1 MKTLKDYIFEDKSDN
16 NWLDSFLSKIEGL
29 NTEGKLEQHEALYG
43 IYVDYSWHRCEVRD
57 GYGRLWDERR
67 AMDYINTATITSL
80 SPIFVVTTDK
90 GNFYGVTNAEVKN
103 KTELAALFKNRV
115 KGASKMV
122 FTKSLDNVRKYIEKT
137 TSWVKTF
144 DEIPG
149 AEKVWMYGYGAF
161 TTKEKAREA
170 ASKLSKIHK
179 MNTKIKWYDEKS
191 AELEATIK
199 QREESIKY
207 YEENIERIKSEI
219 EEIRN
224 DLAEYKLAKNL
235 ASTDL
240 NEGLVVESM
249 SHQDVVALEDVIKRF
264 IDAGGK
270 DKLAAKLFNG
280 DDMKQEVSKIL
291 DTYDEYAE
299 DVLWTVLNARSAH
312 SAAERV
318 KDMAEEN
325 ENETGTEPVHIID
338 MLEDIARFLK
348 I

>member
-1 MKTLKDYIFEDKSDN
+1 MKTLKEYLITESDN

-29 NTEGKLEQHEALYG
+29 NTDGKLEQHAPLYG
-43 IYVDYSWHRCEVRD
+43 IFVDYSWNRCEVRD
-57 GYGRLWDERR
+57 GYGRLMDEEN
-67 AMDYINTATITSL
+67 AMNHISTATITSL

-90 GNFYGVTNAEVKN
+90 GNFYGVTNSAVKD
-103 KTELAALFKNRV
+103 KTELASLFKNRV

-122 FTKSLDNVRKYIEKT
+122 FTKSLDNVKKYIEKT
-137 TSWVKTF
+137 TTWVKTF
-144 DEIPG
+144 DELPS

-207 YEENIERIKSEI
+207 YEENIERVKKEI
-219 EEIRN
+219 EEIKN
-224 DLAEYKLAKNL
+224 DLAEYKLAKDL

-240 NEGLVVESM
+240 NESLVAESM

-280 DDMKQEVSKIL
+280 DDMKPEVIKIL
-291 DTYDEYAE
+291 DEFDEYAE

-312 SAAERV
+312 SAADRV

-325 ENETGTEPVHIID
+325 ENEMGTEPVHIID

>member
-1 MKTLKDYIFEDKSDN
+1 MKTLKEYLITESDS

-29 NTEGKLEQHEALYG
+29 NTDGKLEQHEALYG
-43 IYVDYSWHRCEVRD
+43 IFVDYSWHRCEVRD
-57 GYGRLWDERR
+57 GYGRLWDENR
-67 AMDYINTATITSL
+67 AMSYINTATITSI
-80 SPIFVVTTDK
+80 SPIFVVTTDR
-90 GNFYGVTNAEVKN
+90 GNFYGVTNSAVKN
-103 KTELAALFKNRV
+103 KTELAELFKNRV

-122 FTKSLDNVRKYIEKT
+122 FTKSLDNVKKYIQKT
-137 TSWVKTF
+137 TTWIKTF
-144 DEIPG
+144 DEIPST
-149 AEKVWMYGYGAF
+149 EKTFMWGYGAF

-170 ASKLSKIHK
+170 ASKLSKLHK

-207 YEENIERIKSEI
+207 YEENIERVKQEI

-240 NEGLVVESM
+240 NEGLVIESM

-264 IDAGGK
+264 IAAGGK

-280 DDMKQEVSKIL
+280 DDMKPEVIKIL
-291 DTYDEYAE
+291 DTFDEYAE
-299 DVLWTVLNARSAH
+299 DVLWTVLDARSAH
-312 SAAERV
+312 DTAERV
-318 KDMAEEN
+318 KYMAEEN
-325 ENETGTEPVHIID
+325 ENEMGTEPVHIID

>member
-1 MKTLKDYIFEDKSDN
+1 MKTLKEYLITESEN

-29 NTEGKLEQHEALYG
+29 NTDGKLEQHAPLYG
-43 IYVDYSWHRCEVRD
+43 IYVDYTWNRCEVHD
-57 GYGRLWDERR
+57 GYGRLMDEKN
-67 AMDYINTATITSL
+67 AMNHISTATITSV

-90 GNFYGVTNAEVKN
+90 GNFYGVTNSAVKD

-122 FTKSLDNVRKYIEKT
+122 FTKSLDNVKKYIEKT
-137 TSWVKTF
+137 TAWVKTF
-144 DEIPG
+144 DEMPST
-149 AEKVWMYGYGAF
+149 EKVWMYGYGAF

-207 YEENIERIKSEI
+207 YEENIERIKKEI
-219 EEIRN
+219 EEIKN
-224 DLAEYKLAKNL
+224 DLDEYKLAKTL

-240 NEGLVVESM
+240 NESLVAESM

-280 DDMKQEVSKIL
+280 DDMKPEVIKIL
-291 DTYDEYAE
+291 DTFDEYAE

-312 SAAERV
+312 STAERV

-325 ENETGTEPVHIID
+325 EYEMGTEPVHIID